1 MRAVVIRKFG
11 GPEVLEVEQ
20 DWPRPVRRKGEVL
33 VEVLASSVNPVDW
46 KTRRGDAPR
55 LLSTLPKVLGGDL
68 AGTVL
73 EADPG
78 SRFQPGAAVY
88 SCTEGFQLW
97 KKWGT
102 YAEQAAVAEAHLAL
116 KPAAASFEEAA
127 GLPLAALT
135 AWQALDA
142 ARIEP
147 GQRLLVHAGA
157 GGVGSLAVQLA
168 KARGAHVTA
177 TASTRNL
184 AFLRGELGADEA
196 VDYTAQRFEEVCSPF
211 DAMIDLVGGDYETRS
226 LRALKKKG
234 GVFVSVLNSGW
245 QDKYGAALA
254 GPALLYHTLRG

>member
-1 MRAVVIRKFG
+1 MC
-11 GPEVLEVEQ
+11 
-20 DWPRPVRRKGEVL
+20 
-33 VEVLASSVNPVDW
+33 
-46 KTRRGDAPR
+46 
-55 LLSTLPKVLGGDL
+55 TLPKVLGGDV

-97 KKWGT
+97 KPWGT
-102 YAEQAAVAEAHLAL
+102 YAEQAAVPEAHLAL

-157 GGVGSLAVQLA
+157 GGVGSLAVQMA

-177 TASTRNL
+177 TCSTRNL
-184 AFLRGELGADEA
+184 AFVRELGADEA
-196 VDYTAQRFEEVCSPF
+196 VDYTSQRFEEVCSPF
-211 DAMIDLVGGDYETRS
+211 DAVIDLVGGEYEMRC
-226 LRALKKKG
+226 
-234 GVFVSVLNSGW
+234 V
-245 QDKYGAALA
+245 
-254 GPALLYHTLRG
+254 